1 MTQTKQQ
8 IVDVVRI
15 MNDKYVGS
23 NVHNLFLGK
32 DNISNSVANYSVAY
46 YSVAYSV
53 ANSVANY
60 SVANYSVA

>member
-32 DNISNSVANYSVAY
+32 DNISNSVGKG
-46 YSVAYSV
+46 
-53 ANSVANY
+53 
-60 SVANYSVA
+60 